1 MNDKFYKFHFKN
13 DGINKAESYDIELN
27 TFNEAMVFAYD
38 KLDELN
44 EKNKG
49 YRIVGIYEI
58 LTSRSNYVPDTKT
71 N

>member
-1 MNDKFYKFHFKN
+1 MKDKFYKFHFKN
-13 DGINKAESYDIELN
+13 DKINKAESYDLELN
-27 TFNEAMVFAYD
+27 AFDDALKFAYS

-44 EKNKG
+44 STTPG

-58 LTSRSNYVPDTKT
+58 LTRRDNYVSSL